1 MQREM
6 ILGTRMA
13 SMSLLQLSK
22 RLADLLERFIISTV
36 IWLQDIIDLPCILSA
51 LSECCRFA
59 LPGTEK
65 KTPTQVTSAMKSHAE
80 QSWSAIAEPTTAV
93 LLHLKSKADNNSA
106 PASYANSSAPSDHT
120 KSTQP
125 SHAKSTGPPDKS
137 AQVHVKPPVAN
148 VPKLLNQLISRTTS
162 AAQPLW
168 PLMTLDSMIFTQLHL
183 LHQAKLGIRKLGRL
197 TTLYCPKS
205 VWKLADGNQSMR
217 GQGPTTFETKNL

>member
-6 ILGTRMA
+6 ILGTCMA

-80 QSWSAIAEPTTAV
+80 QSWSAIVEPTTAV

-137 AQVHVKPPVAN
+137 AQVHVKPPVAKCTKTPEPIDQQDHIGSPASVATHDPGFN
-148 VPKLLNQLISRTTS
+148 DLHAASSPAPSKAGDQETWEIDNTLL
-162 AAQPLW
+162 P
-168 PLMTLDSMIFTQLHL
+168 
-183 LHQAKLGIRKLGRL
+183 
-197 TTLYCPKS
+197 
-205 VWKLADGNQSMR
+205 
-217 GQGPTTFETKNL
+217 